1 MLRLGLFLLIAAA
14 SVLLLG
20 ARDRV
25 FAPDPEEQQK
35 ISAACEMVRG
45 SVDRQSEWS
54 RAAAENPMLFI
65 RIEAGQL

>member
-1 MLRLGLFLLIAAA
+1 MLRLIFFMLLAAA

-25 FAPDPEEQQK
+25 FAPTAADQQK

-45 SVDRQSEWS
+45 AVDFAPEW
-54 RAAAENPMLFI
+54 RKAAAENPMLFI
-65 RIEAGQL
+65 RIEAGNL

>member
-1 MLRLGLFLLIAAA
+1 MLRLVLFLLIAAA

-25 FAPDPEEQQK
+25 FTPTIEEQQK

-45 SVDRQSEWS
+45 SVDRNLEWNK
-54 RAAAENPMLFI
+54 AAAENPMLFI
-65 RIEAGQL
+65 RVEAGNL